1 MSTNLHDNWTDGVTN
16 WEDSEMNKPLEQ
28 LDLAIGVAATQI
40 PVIDRDLATPPG
52 SPSDGDTYIV
62 AASGTGDWSGEDGNI
77 AYYDGTNTE
86 WKFLTPAEGWRAY
99 VQDENV
105 WLFHN
110 GSAWVTDTPIDH
122 DHVEN
127 DITDKIYIV
136 GMMFPGVPEAG
147 LKGIHAAA
155 IDFTLPSGLS
165 NSQAIA
171 DAAATAQTSISIKKN
186 TTPIGAITFSAG
198 GTIGYFTFAGTQS
211 FTVGDVLKFEFPAT
225 TPDTTLAD
233 ISITLKGSR

>member
-1 MSTNLHDNWTDGVTN
+1 MSTDLHDNYTDGVTN

-28 LDLAIGVAATQI
+28 LDLAIGTLGNLA
-40 PVIDRDLATPPG
+40 VIDRDLATPPG

-62 AASGTGDWSGEDGNI
+62 ATSGTGDWSGEDGNI
-77 AYYDGTNTE
+77 AYYDGTHSA
-86 WKFLTPAEGWRAY
+86 WQFATPAEGWRCY

-110 GSAWVTDTPIDH
+110 GSAWTTDTPISHSHADS
-122 DHVEN
+122 E
-127 DITDKIYIV
+127 ITAKPYIV
-136 GMMFPGVPEAG
+136 GMMFPGKPDAG

-155 IDFTLPSGLS
+155 IDFTLPSGLA

-171 DAAATAQTSISIKKN
+171 EAAATAQTSISIKKN

-198 GTIGYFTFAGTQS
+198 GTIGTFTFSGTQNL
-211 FTVGDVLKFEFPAT
+211 TVGDVLKFEFPGT
-225 TPDTTLAD
+225 TPDATLAD
-233 ISITLKGSR
+233 IAITLKGSR